1 MLEEMSGS
9 GQGIFSLL
17 TKLPSATADSDTQV
31 GLGLIHKR
39 NAQFPPISETKIN
52 FRKLPLGTNQ
62 MELKKIE
69 NGE

>member
-17 TKLPSATADSDTQV
+17 TKLPSATADNDTQV

-39 NAQFPPISETKIN
+39 NAQFPP
-52 FRKLPLGTNQ
+52 FPRRKLIF
-62 MELKKIE
+62 ESYR
-69 NGE
+69 